1 MPRVLWKGAI
11 SFGLIHVPVG
21 LYSAEDRDDLDF
33 TLLDRRDMAPVRYKR
48 VNQDTGEEVTWDDIV
63 KGYEYE
69 DDRYVVLTDAELKAA
84 NPEATQTVDLIAFVN
99 AADIPLLYYDTP
111 YYLAP
116 SKRGAKGYALL
127 REVLQRAGKVGI
139 AHVVIR
145 TKQHLAALVPM
156 GRMLLL
162 NTLRYEDEIRTRD
175 AFELPEEDLK
185 QAGVSEKEIQMALA
199 LLDGMTEPWDPARY
213 RDTFRDDVMAMIE
226 KKIDAGETRV
236 IVEPGQE
243 EEAPA
248 ATNVVDFMAL
258 LKKSIEAKKGK
269 AAPDASE
276 EDKPARRAPGR
287 RAPAKS
293 GDKAPADKAATAKR
307 KPAAKSGGD
316 KASGRTTTR
325 RRASA

>member
-84 NPEATQTVDLIAFVN
+84 NPEATQTVDLMAFVD

-127 REVLQRAGKVGI
+127 REVLHRSGKVGI

-156 GRMLLL
+156 GRMLVL
-162 NTLRYEDEIRTRD
+162 NTLRYEDEIRPRE

-199 LLDGMTEPWDPARY
+199 LLEGMTEDWAPDRY

-226 KKIDAGETRV
+226 KKIEAGETKV
-236 IVEPGQE
+236 IAEPGKE

-269 AAPDASE
+269 AAE
-276 EDKPARRAPGR
+276 EDKPARRSPGR
-287 RAPAKS
+287 RTQAKPQ
-293 GDKAPADKAATAKR
+293 GKAATTRR
-307 KPAAKSGGD
+307 KSDTKTGETKTGGRPA
-316 KASGRTTTR
+316 TR